1 MSVSSSNTLLADQ
14 SSTCGKTQPEG
25 VTKHAVV
32 AEEHEHAAT
41 AEGKVVVVVGMGGGS
56 YLTPSGLHVEHVGR
70 VMLQG
75 DDLGKAHV
83 FVEELRAKED
93 SRFD

>member
-1 MSVSSSNTLLADQ
+1 MGRTNQ
-14 SSTCGKTQPEG
+14 RG
-25 VTKHAVV
+25 VTKRTAV
-32 AEEHEHAAT
+32 AEEHQHEHEHKH
-41 AEGKVVVVVGMGGGS
+41 EGGV

-75 DDLGKAHV
+75 DDLGKVHV
-83 FVEELRAKED
+83 LVEELRAKED